1 MPRSY
6 RFLRVI
12 DQCDVTIASSSHI
25 DDVLLSCWHLKLY
38 RERPGMNGLIFVHL
52 RLREDSITNE
62 QRYFAVVNITRGW
75 IHVRDDRFSKFRN
88 KRICGALNRLVS
100 DVRINWHAQ
109 RAWWKM
115 SLMPSALPNVL
126 LIIACRWIVGTVKI
140 LKNDAMEPEDISN
153 IEINRLK
160 FIMKQHVFVLH
171 VTSVNTGSVQVT
183 HRAVGA
189 RTMHGFGTDLVRNP
203 TIWLVERRDYVN

>member
-1 MPRSY
+1 MFHMRVVPYWIQVLLNICLRRCGPICMPRSY

-75 IHVRDDRFSKFRN
+75 IHVRDDRFSKFWN

-115 SLMPSALPNVL
+115 FLMPSALPNVL
-126 LIIACRWIVGTVKI
+126 LIIACRWIVGIVKI
-140 LKNDAMEPEDISN
+140 LKNDAMETWGYKEYRNQQAEVYYEATCFCI
-153 IEINRLK
+153 
-160 FIMKQHVFVLH
+160 
-171 VTSVNTGSVQVT
+171 
-183 HRAVGA
+183 A
-189 RTMHGFGTDLVRNP
+189 RHQRQYRECASYAP
-203 TIWLVERRDYVN
+203 CSWC